1 MCIPLV
7 GNNFPPVVTAPAE
20 ETVTAP
26 AEETVTAPA
35 EETVTAPAEETEYAD
50 ANFNLSVKCRFLRS
64 IQIVKKTNL

>member
-26 AEETVTAPA
+26 AEETVTAS
-35 EETVTAPAEETEYAD
+35 AEETEYAD

>member
-7 GNNFPPVVTAPAE
+7 GNNFPPV
-20 ETVTAP
+20 VTAP

>member
-20 ETVTAP
+20 D
-26 AEETVTAPA
+26 TVTAPA

>member
-7 GNNFPPVVTAPAE
+7 GNNFPPV
-20 ETVTAP
+20 VTAP

-50 ANFNLSVKCRFLRS
+50 ANFNLSVKCRFIRS